1 MNHQRHEDNKTACEG
16 RSDSYSRFS
25 STPSWPP
32 CSTSTFKDLEGNSLK
47 DSGHEESD
55 QTDSEHDV
63 QRGHYVDTAVN
74 DMLNM
79 TVPPNVCQ
87 LPEQGMKISAPT
99 GVRVLCLLRSLQQPL
114 ECVLPV

>member
-1 MNHQRHEDNKTACEG
+1 MRGRGAEG
-16 RSDSYSRFS
+16 ERRELLIEVDVTGNQHSLLLSLP
-25 STPSWPP
+25 PSL

-63 QRGHYVDTAVN
+63 QRGHYIDTAVN
-74 DMLNM
+74 DVLNM

-87 LPEQGMKISAPT
+87 LPDQGRRK
-99 GVRVLCLLRSLQQPL
+99 GVES
-114 ECVLPV
+114 CVCYSSFIP

>member
-1 MNHQRHEDNKTACEG
+1 M
-16 RSDSYSRFS
+16 
-25 STPSWPP
+25 TPSLFITLLQTENYSIDSSYVNSRAHLIK
-32 CSTSTFKDLEGNSLK
+32 STSTFKDLEGNSLK

-87 LPEQGMKISAPT
+87 LPDQ
-99 GVRVLCLLRSLQQPL
+99 
-114 ECVLPV
+114 

>member
-1 MNHQRHEDNKTACEG
+1 MGSSISGDRAALPG
-16 RSDSYSRFS
+16 LRSLSVDKLVGSHCQTENYSIDSSYVNSRAHLIK
-25 STPSWPP
+25 
-32 CSTSTFKDLEGNSLK
+32 STSTFKDLEGNSLK

-74 DMLNM
+74 DVLNM

-87 LPEQGMKISAPT
+87 LPDQGA
-99 GVRVLCLLRSLQQPL
+99 LCPLRASDVQ
-114 ECVLPV
+114 

>member
-1 MNHQRHEDNKTACEG
+1 MDTFEANMWAKVMWQLINIVLG
-16 RSDSYSRFS
+16 
-25 STPSWPP
+25 PP
-32 CSTSTFKDLEGNSLK
+32 LCSTSTFKDLEGNSLK

-87 LPEQGMKISAPT
+87 LPERGKTTFP
-99 GVRVLCLLRSLQQPL
+99 LLYDYITAKASLM
-114 ECVLPV
+114 V